1 MGSLDLII
9 QKVDQKINEHLSE
22 DDLQKIKEYITGR
35 NLSSLTN
42 HNEDMGFFLSTEKV
56 IYLIYH
62 IPTSWPHE
70 LNWQKAGPDVDI
82 NTSIVDGMFP
92 LHLAVMTSSFRLV
105 VHLTMHSGAKLDVRC
120 DNPNSEFHGM
130 TPFQLAMDLL
140 SKHVGWTPELSVSK
154 LLCLLSEEKAEKLL
168 DNIYVLL
175 DQMPGIRDIFYKYTQ
190 DDKVFEL
197 AALSKVASPRQMMYS
212 SMYVPTPSIPCD
224 HHFGLPMTLRLLVAT
239 KVASLIKEGIQLSS
253 TGNSKEEENLR
264 EKLKVTNDIMTLL
277 ELAERDLL
285 HNYKE
290 QPLIEEDCYDITK
303 GSQDESKVNIL
314 ASQYL
319 NTSLFYI
326 EPSISKPPGI
336 INSLLPYGYTDKI
349 YYDGHDIRN
358 GSSLMET
365 IFRVLNGRK
374 VEELNYVDTRVFHS
388 SLMFRVVNKVKEVQA
403 LMALEEERARGQAE
417 HNGMFHFGELDSLT
431 PRKSFTKN
439 HMQKRAF
446 HTIRTSALATAGVR
460 FTGRRHMSKFFLGEE
475 HYDDFERVT
484 HCCPDLDQRKC
495 IEGHIWHC
503 FFDHSN
509 NKVTDMSIST
519 IASSYNS
526 NTHQFSSPAVIR
538 YIQKVDWSSFTS
550 KDLSP
555 MKEIIE
561 SDDAERFKSL
571 LLQSKINARPDGV
584 KLCYDNSEICPFA
597 ILGKI
602 CHHRAYNC
610 ATLLLDH
617 EVGSMMDLNLLN
629 CCGSFPIHD
638 AAISLSASMVKLL
651 LDHGAR
657 RETLYSDPVTGQ
669 DITPLDCAV
678 ERLSCDGN
686 LINWSPNKSVFKLII
701 ILCLPQMKEAR
712 ETISLLIPGVETC
725 SRVLPDALLK
735 CVKRGQVASVASLL
749 LVDRVEVCDD
759 VFFMGDGLNCASLQF
774 SRSILNELAS
784 LINQEYALMG
794 RNEHTRI
801 LQLCLEKKKL
811 MIYIL
816 HLLEIFKRVGP
827 GLESYENNDS

>member
-35 NLSSLTN
+35 NLSSFTN

-105 VHLTMHSGAKLDVRC
+105 VHLTMNSGAKLDVRC

-168 DNIYVLL
+168 DNIGLL
-175 DQMPGIRDIFYKYTQ
+175 LNQMPGIRDISYKYTQ

-197 AALSKVASPRQMMYS
+197 AALSKAASLRQMMYS
-212 SMYVPTPSIPCD
+212 SMYVPTPSIPSD

-264 EKLKVTNDIMTLL
+264 EKLKVTNDIMTSL

-374 VEELNYVDTRVFHS
+374 VEELNYVDTYLFHS

-403 LMALEEERARGQAE
+403 LMALDEERARGQAE
-417 HNGMFHFGELDSLT
+417 HNGMSHFGELDSLT

-446 HTIRTSALATAGVR
+446 HTIRTSAIATASVR
-460 FTGRRHMSKFFLGEE
+460 YTGRRHMSKFFLGEE
-475 HYDDFERVT
+475 HYDDLESRLLTVVLT
-484 HCCPDLDQRKC
+484 
-495 IEGHIWHC
+495 
-503 FFDHSN
+503 
-509 NKVTDMSIST
+509 SIS
-519 IASSYNS
+519 AN
-526 NTHQFSSPAVIR
+526 VLR
-538 YIQKVDWSSFTS
+538 Y
-550 KDLSP
+550 
-555 MKEIIE
+555 
-561 SDDAERFKSL
+561 
-571 LLQSKINARPDGV
+571 
-584 KLCYDNSEICPFA
+584 
-597 ILGKI
+597 LGAK
-602 CHHRAYNC
+602 
-610 ATLLLDH
+610 
-617 EVGSMMDLNLLN
+617 
-629 CCGSFPIHD
+629 
-638 AAISLSASMVKLL
+638 
-651 LDHGAR
+651 
-657 RETLYSDPVTGQ
+657 
-669 DITPLDCAV
+669 
-678 ERLSCDGN
+678 
-686 LINWSPNKSVFKLII
+686 
-701 ILCLPQMKEAR
+701 
-712 ETISLLIPGVETC
+712 
-725 SRVLPDALLK
+725 K
-735 CVKRGQVASVASLL
+735 C
-749 LVDRVEVCDD
+749 
-759 VFFMGDGLNCASLQF
+759 
-774 SRSILNELAS
+774 
-784 LINQEYALMG
+784 
-794 RNEHTRI
+794 
-801 LQLCLEKKKL
+801 
-811 MIYIL
+811 
-816 HLLEIFKRVGP
+816 
-827 GLESYENNDS
+827 GLEFFYI